1 MSIKY
6 IYRNII
12 SVMLLVMLSF
22 SIASGRIFELKATS
36 IDGREV
42 SLSNYEGKILLVVNT
57 ASRCGFTRQYKSLEK
72 IYNKYKERD
81 FVVLA
86 FPSND
91 FRQELSTN
99 EEITRCGFTPQYKS
113 LEKIFKKYKERD
125 FVVLAF
131 PSNDFRQEL
140 STNEEIKDFCEVYEL
155 SFPIFAKGKV
165 KGFEKQQV
173 FKYLTE
179 DSNGRNLG
187 EIRWNFEKFLV
198 SREGKLVKRFRSSVD
213 PNQDEITSAIESLL

>member
-1 MSIKY
+1 MTVKY
-6 IYRNII
+6 IYRCFIT
-12 SVMLLVMLSF
+12 VMLLVMLSF

-42 SLSNYEGKILLVVNT
+42 SLSNYEGKVLLVVNT
-57 ASRCGFTRQYKSLEK
+57 ASRCGFT
-72 IYNKYKERD
+72 
-81 FVVLA
+81 
-86 FPSND
+86 
-91 FRQELSTN
+91 
-99 EEITRCGFTPQYKS
+99 PQYKS
-113 LEKIFKKYKERD
+113 LEIIYKKYKERD

-140 STNEEIKDFCEVYEL
+140 PTDEEIKEFCEAYEL

-165 KGFEKQQV
+165 KGFKKQEV
-173 FKYLTE
+173 FKYLTQ
-179 DSNGRNLG
+179 DSNGRSMG

-213 PNQDEITSAIESLL
+213 PNQDEISIAIESLL

>member
-1 MSIKY
+1 MKYFIKKIFISWGMKY
-6 IYRNII
+6 IYQILFTLILIVIQN
-12 SVMLLVMLSF
+12 V
-22 SIASGRIFELKATS
+22 SIASSSIFEINAKN

-42 SLSNYEGKILLVVNT
+42 SLSDFKGKVLLVVNT
-57 ASRCGFTRQYKSLEK
+57 ASRCGFTTQYKSLEQ
-72 IYNKYKERD
+72 IYNQYKER
-81 FVVLA
+81 
-86 FPSND
+86 
-91 FRQELSTN
+91 
-99 EEITRCGFTPQYKS
+99 G
-113 LEKIFKKYKERD
+113 

-165 KGFEKQQV
+165 KGFDKQEV

-179 DSNGRNLG
+179 DLNGKSKG

-198 SREGKLVKRFRSSVD
+198 SREGKLFKRFRSSLD
-213 PNQDEITSAIESLL
+213 PNQKEITKAIESLL

>member
-1 MSIKY
+1 MALIYNQGKTMSEILFNTPVKT
-6 IYRNII
+6 
-12 SVMLLVMLSF
+12 
-22 SIASGRIFELKATS
+22 LKGEAGTL
-36 IDGREV
+36 ETFK
-42 SLSNYEGKILLVVNT
+42 GKVLLVVNT
-57 ASRCGFTRQYKSLEK
+57 AS
-72 IYNKYKERD
+72 
-81 FVVLA
+81 
-86 FPSND
+86 
-91 FRQELSTN
+91 
-99 EEITRCGFTPQYKS
+99 RCGFTPQYKS
-113 LEKIFKKYKERD
+113 LEKIYKKYKERD

-179 DSNGRNLG
+179 DSNGRSMG

-198 SREGKLVKRFRSSVD
+198 SREGKLVRRFRSNVD

>member
-1 MSIKY
+1 MIVKY
-6 IYRNII
+6 IYRIFI
-12 SVMLLVMLSF
+12 TVMLLVMLSF

-57 ASRCGFTRQYKSLEK
+57 ASRCGFTPQYKSLEK

-91 FRQELSTN
+91 FRQELS
-99 EEITRCGFTPQYKS
+99 S
-113 LEKIFKKYKERD
+113 D
-125 FVVLAF
+125 
-131 PSNDFRQEL
+131 
-140 STNEEIKDFCEVYEL
+140 EEIKEFCEAYEL

-165 KGFEKQQV
+165 KGFKKQEV
-173 FKYLTE
+173 FKYLTQ
-179 DSNGRNLG
+179 DSNGRSMG

-213 PNQDEITSAIESLL
+213 PNQDEISIAIESLL

>member
-1 MSIKY
+1 MTVKY
-6 IYRNII
+6 IYRCFIT
-12 SVMLLVMLSF
+12 VMLLVMLSF
-22 SIASGRIFELKATS
+22 SIASGRIFKLKATS

-57 ASRCGFTRQYKSLEK
+57 ASRCGFTPQYKSLEK
-72 IYNKYKERD
+72 IY
-81 FVVLA
+81 
-86 FPSND
+86 
-91 FRQELSTN
+91 
-99 EEITRCGFTPQYKS
+99 
-113 LEKIFKKYKERD
+113 KKYKERD

-155 SFPIFAKGKV
+155 SFPIFSKGKV

-179 DSNGRNLG
+179 DSNGRNMG

-198 SREGKLVKRFRSSVD
+198 NREGELVRRFRSSVD
-213 PNQDEITSAIESLL
+213 PIQDEITMVIESLL

>member
-1 MSIKY
+1 MTVKY
-6 IYRNII
+6 IYRCFIT
-12 SVMLLVMLSF
+12 VVLHMMLSF
-22 SIASGRIFELKATS
+22 SIASGSIFELKAIG

-42 SLSNYEGKILLVVNT
+42 SLSNYKGKVLLVVNT
-57 ASRCGFTRQYKSLEK
+57 AS
-72 IYNKYKERD
+72 
-81 FVVLA
+81 
-86 FPSND
+86 
-91 FRQELSTN
+91 
-99 EEITRCGFTPQYKS
+99 RCGFTPQYKS
-113 LEKIFKKYKERD
+113 LEKIYKKYKERD

-155 SFPIFAKGKV
+155 SFPIFSKGKV

-179 DSNGRNLG
+179 DSNGRNMG

-198 SREGKLVKRFRSSVD
+198 NREGELVRRFRSSVD
-213 PNQDEITSAIESLL
+213 PNQDEITMVIESLL

>member
-1 MSIKY
+1 
-6 IYRNII
+6 
-12 SVMLLVMLSF
+12 MLSF
-22 SIASGRIFELKATS
+22 SIASGSIFELKATS
-36 IDGREV
+36 IDGRKI
-42 SLSNYEGKILLVVNT
+42 SLSNFKGKVLLVVNT
-57 ASRCGFTRQYKSLEK
+57 ASRCGFTPQYESLEK
-72 IYNKYKERD
+72 IY
-81 FVVLA
+81 
-86 FPSND
+86 
-91 FRQELSTN
+91 
-99 EEITRCGFTPQYKS
+99 
-113 LEKIFKKYKERD
+113 KKYKERD

-179 DSNGRNLG
+179 DSNGKSMG

-198 SREGKLVKRFRSSVD
+198 RREGKLVKRFRSSVY
-213 PNQDEITSAIESLL
+213 PYQDEVIMVLESLL